1 MLIKIVDRL
10 VPLVSF
16 TNNRITSPTPKNIKD
31 KINKRNK
38 LLKKRKSQLSII
50 LRKEIGNLNAE
61 IRAFYHTKKKHSV
74 RNGNLPGNS
83 KSLWTAVKLAKDIGV
98 E

>member
-1 MLIKIVDRL
+1 MCLL
-10 VPLVSF
+10 VTTRHHSQP
-16 TNNRITSPTPKNIKD
+16 IPKVIEEI
-31 KINKRNK
+31 INKRNR
-38 LLKKRKSQLSII
+38 LSKKCKIQPSAN